1 MKLKLNFHSVYLYFL
16 TLLSILT
23 LTTHVF
29 LSSLT
34 CFFVKDIV
42 SNHPKGKEK
51 TKANKPQQIQT
62 LFYLL
67 GEGRKGYLNSRSDS
81 TETTLKES
89 LH

>member
-81 TETTLKES
+81 TKRP
-89 LH
+89 H